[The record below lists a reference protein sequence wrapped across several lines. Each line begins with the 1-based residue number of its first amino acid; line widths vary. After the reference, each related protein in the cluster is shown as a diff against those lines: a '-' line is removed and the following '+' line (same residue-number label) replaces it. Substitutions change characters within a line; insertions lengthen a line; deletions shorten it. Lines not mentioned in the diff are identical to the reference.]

1 METAIRFNLQYT
13 PKHDVYHMSAM
24 AAAKL
29 VKEIGGIILNAC
41 RQFYRENTEMKPEPF
56 VLERYFAKH
65 EFSAEYLL
73 SSSDCEAFY
82 MGELLESADAQS
94 LGLWE
99 NLKLGYTDSSGHP
112 LLREAIADIYKAAA
126 ADDILVVTPEEGIFL
141 AMQALLRPGDHVVCT
156 FPGYQS
162 LYELAR
168 SMGCDVSFWKPD
180 EDRGWHFSL
189 RKIEHLIR
197 DDTKMVVVNFPHNPT
212 GYMPSYAGYMSLVDV
227 VRQSGA
233 YLFSDEMY
241 RFLELDRESTLPAG
255 CDVYRKAIS
264 LSGLSK
270 AFGLP
275 GLRIGWVATRDR
287 DILEQ
292 MGLLKDY
299 TTICSSAPSEIL
311 GLMAVRDRENII
323 ARQMKRIRKNIGILD
338 DFFSQYS
345 DCASWNR
352 PLGGSTCFPRM
363 SITDDTSQFC
373 ETLIRETGIM
383 LVPSKIFQYGNHH
396 IRIGFGRENFPE
408 IIERF
413 SVYIDALR
421 RDAN

>member
-1 METAIRFNLQYT
+1 M
-13 PKHDVYHMSAM
+13 
-24 AAAKL
+24 KL
-29 VKEIGGIILNAC
+29 
-41 RQFYRENTEMKPEPF
+41 EPF

-65 EFSAEYLL
+65 EFSAKYLL
-73 SSSDCEAFY
+73 SSSDCEAFH
-82 MGELLESADAQS
+82 MKELLESADSQS
-94 LGLWE
+94 LRLWE

-112 LLREAIADIYKAAA
+112 VLREAIADIYKSVA

-141 AMQALLRPGDHVVCT
+141 AMQALLRRGDHVICT

-189 RKIEHLIR
+189 RQLENLIR

-212 GYMPSYAGYMSLVDV
+212 GYMPSHAGYTSLVDV

-241 RFLELDRESTLPAG
+241 RFLELDGESTLPAG

-275 GLRIGWVATRDR
+275 GLRIGWVATRDPK
-287 DILEQ
+287 ILEQ
-292 MGLLKDY
+292 MRLLKDY
-299 TTICSSAPSEIL
+299 TTICGSAPSEIL

-323 ARQMKRIRKNIGILD
+323 ARQMKRIRKNIKILD
-338 DFFSQYS
+338 DFFSKYS

-352 PLGGSTCFPRM
+352 PLGGSICFPRM
-363 SITDDTSQFC
+363 SITDNTSEFC
-373 ETLIRETGIM
+373 ETLIRKTGIM
-383 LVPSKIFQYGNHH
+383 LVPSNIFQYGNHH
-396 IRIGFGRENFPE
+396 VRIGFGRENFPE

-413 SVYIDALR
+413 SVYIDALSHDR
-421 RDAN
+421 S

>member
-1 METAIRFNLQYT
+1 M
-13 PKHDVYHMSAM
+13 
-24 AAAKL
+24 KL
-29 VKEIGGIILNAC
+29 
-41 RQFYRENTEMKPEPF
+41 EPF
-56 VLERYFAKH
+56 FLERYFAKH
-65 EFSAEYLL
+65 EFSAKYLL

-82 MGELLESADAQS
+82 MQELLESADARS

-112 LLREAIADIYKAAA
+112 VLRESIADIYKSITT
-126 ADDILVVTPEEGIFL
+126 DDILVVTPEEGIFL
-141 AMQALLRPGDHVVCT
+141 AMQALLRPGDHVICT

-168 SMGCDVSFWKPD
+168 SMGCDVSLWKPD
-180 EDRGWHFSL
+180 EERGWHFSL
-189 RKIEHLIR
+189 RRLENMIR

-212 GYMPSYAGYMSLVDV
+212 GYMSSHDGYTSLVDI
-227 VRQSGA
+227 VRRSGA

-241 RFLELDRESTLPAG
+241 RFLELDREARLPAG

-270 AFGLP
+270 SFGLP
-275 GLRIGWVATRDR
+275 GLRIGWVATRDH

-292 MGLLKDY
+292 MRLLKDY

-323 ARQMKRIRKNIGILD
+323 ARQMVRIRKNIKILD
-338 DFFSQYS
+338 DFFSQRS
-345 DCASWNR
+345 DCMSWIR
-352 PLGGSTCFPRM
+352 PLGGSICFPRM
-363 SITDDTSQFC
+363 SLTDDTFEFC

-383 LVPSKIFQYGNHH
+383 LVPSKVFQYGNQHV
-396 IRIGFGRENFPE
+396 RIGFGRENFPDV
-408 IIERF
+408 IELF
-413 SVYIDALR
+413 SAYIDSLW
-421 RDAN
+421 RD

>member
-1 METAIRFNLQYT
+1 M
-13 PKHDVYHMSAM
+13 
-24 AAAKL
+24 KL
-29 VKEIGGIILNAC
+29 
-41 RQFYRENTEMKPEPF
+41 EPF
-56 VLERYFAKH
+56 FLERYFANH
-65 EFSAEYLL
+65 EFSAKYLL
-73 SSSDCEAFY
+73 SSSDCEALT
-82 MGELLESADAQS
+82 MEELLESADDQS
-94 LGLWE
+94 LSLWE

-112 LLREAIADIYKAAA
+112 LLREAIADIYSGVV

-168 SMGCDVSFWKPD
+168 SMGCDLSLWKPD

-189 RKIEHLIR
+189 CQLEMMIR

-212 GYMPSYAGYMSLVDV
+212 GYMPSHDEYTSLVDI
-227 VRQSGA
+227 VRQRGA

-241 RFLELDRESTLPAG
+241 RFLELDREALLPAG

-270 AFGLP
+270 TFGLP
-275 GLRIGWVATRDR
+275 GLRIGWLATRDH

-292 MGLLKDY
+292 MRMLKDY

-323 ARQMKRIRKNIGILD
+323 ARQMARIRKNIKILD
-338 DFFSQYS
+338 DFFSQHS
-345 DCASWNR
+345 NCM
-352 PLGGSTCFPRM
+352 C
-363 SITDDTSQFC
+363 
-373 ETLIRETGIM
+373 
-383 LVPSKIFQYGNHH
+383 
-396 IRIGFGRENFPE
+396 
-408 IIERF
+408 
-413 SVYIDALR
+413 
-421 RDAN
+421 

>member
-1 METAIRFNLQYT
+1 M
-13 PKHDVYHMSAM
+13 
-24 AAAKL
+24 KL
-29 VKEIGGIILNAC
+29 
-41 RQFYRENTEMKPEPF
+41 EPF

-65 EFSAEYLL
+65 EFSAKYLL
-73 SSSDCEAFY
+73 SSSDCEAFS
-82 MGELLESADAQS
+82 MQELLESADARS
-94 LGLWE
+94 VRLWE

-112 LLREAIADIYKAAA
+112 VLRESIADIYDSVA

-168 SMGCDVSFWKPD
+168 SMGCNLSLWKPD
-180 EDRGWHFSL
+180 EDRGWYFSL
-189 RKIEHLIR
+189 RQLENLIR
-197 DDTKMVVVNFPHNPT
+197 DDTKMVIVNFPHNPT
-212 GYMPSYAGYMSLVDV
+212 GYVPTQAGYTSLVDI

-241 RFLELDRESTLPAG
+241 RFLELDRETTLPAG
-255 CDVYRKAIS
+255 CDVYRKAVS

-270 AFGLP
+270 SFGLP
-275 GLRIGWVATRDR
+275 GLRIGWVATRDH

-292 MGLLKDY
+292 MRLLRDY

-311 GLMAVRDRENII
+311 GLIAVRDRENII
-323 ARQMKRIRKNIGILD
+323 SKQMARIRRNIKILD

-345 DCASWNR
+345 DCMCWNR
-352 PLGGSTCFPRM
+352 PLGGSICFPRM
-363 SITDDTSQFC
+363 STTDDTSEFC
-373 ETLIRETGIM
+373 EALIRETGIM
-383 LVPSKIFQYGNHH
+383 LVPSMIFQYGNHH
-396 IRIGFGRENFPE
+396 VRIGFGRENFPE

-413 SVYIDALR
+413 SAYLDSCR
-421 RDAN
+421 RNQS